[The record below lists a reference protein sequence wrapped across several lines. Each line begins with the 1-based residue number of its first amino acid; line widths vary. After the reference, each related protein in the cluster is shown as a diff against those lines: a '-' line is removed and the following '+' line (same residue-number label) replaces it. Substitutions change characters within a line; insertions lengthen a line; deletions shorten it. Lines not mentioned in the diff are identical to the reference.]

1 MRLIG
6 FGAAIAAVL
15 CANAA
20 VGREADLLDFSRVP
34 DVASQQSGEVSQDVG
49 PRLDGLGS
57 NPFSQSGAVEGSVV
71 DTMRADFIQRGYR
84 ETQPSEFRL
93 PVPDVS
99 IEPTFKVRGG
109 GAANFAMP
117 GLPSGF
123 VAGPASG
130 SFSYC
135 DGATYA
141 PTWWLHRSVEQRRA
155 LYFDTVA
162 SIACEYGIPTSL
174 LDAVIA
180 QESGYKFWA
189 VSHAGAMGMM
199 QIMPGTARLL
209 GLALPFDA
217 LANMRAG
224 ARYLKQQLDR
234 FGRVDLALA
243 AYNAGPDRK
252 SLRAGYIPR
261 IPETIN
267 YVSTIT
273 TNWAR
278 LSDPGVQVATN
289 VDRGAIAAAAVRA
302 SGYRSVELVR
312 YDGLNAAKP
321 I

>member
-1 MRLIG
+1 MRLIA
-6 FGAAIAAVL
+6 FSAALAAIVAGTSAF
-15 CANAA
+15 A
-20 VGREADLLDFSRVP
+20 READLLDFSRLP
-34 DVASQQSGEVSQDVG
+34 EIAAQQSSADGRDSG

-57 NPFSQSGAVEGSVV
+57 NPFAQAGAVDGSVV
-71 DTMRADFIQRGYR
+71 DTMRADFINRGFR
-84 ETQPSEFRL
+84 DTQPQLPQL

-99 IEPTFKVRGG
+99 IQPTFRENGG
-109 GAANFAMP
+109 GAGNFAMP
-117 GLPSGF
+117 GIANGF
-123 VAGPASG
+123 VAGPATG

-135 DGATYA
+135 DGASYT
-141 PTWWLHRSVEQRRA
+141 PTWWLHKSVEQRRA
-155 LYFDTVA
+155 YYFDTVA

-278 LSDPGVQVATN
+278 LSDPGVQVASN

-312 YDGLNAAKP
+312 YDGLNAANP
-321 I
+321 T

>member
-6 FGAAIAAVL
+6 LGAAIAAVL
-15 CANAA
+15 SANAA

-34 DVASQQSGEVSQDVG
+34 EGASQHSREVSQDVG
-49 PRLDGLGS
+49 PRLDGLGA
-57 NPFSQSGAVEGSVV
+57 NPFAQSGAVEGSVV
-71 DTMRADFIQRGYR
+71 DTMRADFIQRGFR

-99 IEPTFKVRGG
+99 IEPTFTVRGG

-117 GLPSGF
+117 GLPSGL
-123 VAGPASG
+123 VAGPATG

-135 DGATYA
+135 DGASYA

-209 GLALPFDA
+209 GLSLPFDA

-312 YDGLNAAKP
+312 YDGLNAANP